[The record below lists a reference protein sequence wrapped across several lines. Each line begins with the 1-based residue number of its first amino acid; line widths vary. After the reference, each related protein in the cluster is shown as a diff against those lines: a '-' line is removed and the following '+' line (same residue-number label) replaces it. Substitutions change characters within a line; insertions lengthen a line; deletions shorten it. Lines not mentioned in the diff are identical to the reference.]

1 MWTTCCEG
9 KSDKEGGVPV
19 SGGTRSLVT
28 PRLLRMSD
36 GLKLEKYETTP
47 GCQRKAHSGQT

>member
-47 GCQRKAHSGQT
+47 RCQRKAHSGRT